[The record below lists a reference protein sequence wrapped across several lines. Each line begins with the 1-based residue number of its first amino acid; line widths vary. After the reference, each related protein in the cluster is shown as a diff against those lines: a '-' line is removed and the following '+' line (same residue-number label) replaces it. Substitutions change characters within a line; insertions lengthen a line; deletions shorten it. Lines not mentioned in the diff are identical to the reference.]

1 MFYFVSRIISLT
13 GAFLYPAYASYKTL
27 ARGTSEEDIERWLMY
42 WSVLGVV
49 ISAEYVAEW
58 LVRWIPFYWVI
69 KTIFLLYLALPQT
82 QGATLIYR
90 TRLAPF
96 LSLHE
101 AEIDSTLTSCKAQ
114 FYAFLQSK
122 LRALWEHVSS
132 VMLNQVPSSS
142 TEQQLQ
148 QQRASSSAGASL
160 AGQNGAAQQPSLANP
175 VSGPVYMAWGL
186 WNRYG
191 PSIMAQGTAFLASVA
206 VAPPATASG
215 GTVPASTHHTRDI
228 VSGAAA
234 SSTSVD
240 TSRPV
245 SLIER
250 RRQLEAELAQLPPL
264 PHPAPFESTPP
275 SMGSATGSPPET
287 EGASV
292 YLPTGGDNGGSG
304 RYERI
309 DRDEAGGGSDGSS
322 SPITPSRAGWFTGWG
337 GSKTGY
343 EKLKE
348 E

>member
-1 MFYFVSRIISLT
+1 MFYFVSRIISLI

-42 WSVLGVV
+42 WSVLGVI

-101 AEIDSTLTSCKAQ
+101 AEIDSALASCKAQ

-122 LRALWEHVSS
+122 LRTLWEHLSS

-142 TEQQLQ
+142 TEQQQQQ
-148 QQRASSSAGASL
+148 QQRASSSAGAPL
-160 AGQNGAAQQPSLANP
+160 AGQNGAGQQPTLANP

-206 VAPPATASG
+206 AAPPATTSG
-215 GTVPASTHHTRDI
+215 GTVPPSTHNARDI
-228 VSGAAA
+228 ISGAVA

-240 TSRPV
+240 TSRPI

-264 PHPAPFESTPP
+264 PHPASFDSTAP
-275 SMGSATGSPPET
+275 SMG
-287 EGASV
+287 
-292 YLPTGGDNGGSG
+292 
-304 RYERI
+304 I
-309 DRDEAGGGSDGSS
+309 
-322 SPITPSRAGWFTGWG
+322 RAGWFTGWG
-337 GSKTGY
+337 ASKAGY
-343 EKLKE
+343 EKLKDE
-348 E
+348 